1 MLIDLWAQYKYKLLM
16 ANWAIPHTKCKQVYD
31 KRGPFIIHFYQP
43 HLSPLSLLAGYAGVN
58 TQ

>member
-31 KRGPFIIHFYQP
+31 KRGLY
-43 HLSPLSLLAGYAGVN
+43 SLFNLICLL
-58 TQ
+58 